1 MVELE
6 SCLRRK
12 TEEVVAKV
20 MDGEAIIINLA
31 TGVYYSLDNAGA
43 AMWSLIDEG
52 WRLRDVAD
60 AIAARYDVPAEHASV
75 DVLQLATALRQEEI
89 VDLATASDSTARTP
103 VVTSSPRLS
112 YASPAL
118 HAYRDMEDLLALD
131 PPTPSLSDIPW
142 KA

>member
-1 MVELE
+1 MLELE

-31 TGVYYSLDNAGA
+31 TGVYYSLDDAGA
-43 AMWSLIDEG
+43 AMWSLIEEG
-52 WRLRDVAD
+52 WRLRDIAD
-60 AIAARYDVPAEHASV
+60 AIAAQYDVPTEQAAG
-75 DVLQLATALRQEEI
+75 DVL
-89 VDLATASDSTARTP
+89 DLASALLQEDIVEVAHADGSTAH
-103 VVTSSPRLS
+103 TSAPHANPRLS
-112 YASPAL
+112 YTAPAL